1 MFLSRTSTRA
11 SILEEWIHPLAADV
25 FWDTIFEKQA
35 AHFPHN
41 TSLVPIHMEHVV
53 EWIET
58 QGRDEEVI
66 ETLRHPITK
75 KGFRGTKKLEPVQYI
90 QEAFLQG
97 HSMVINSLNQWSE
110 PGLRIAKDLNTAS
123 DLPVDVYMYLTPPHS
138 RSYGLHSDVMDAFM
152 VQLEGSKAW
161 KVCDVTSWMAPELA
175 FDKVPSK
182 LNASCD
188 EIIMQQG
195 DVMYLPYGTLHQAS
209 TSSDYSMHLTVNIE
223 RQYYVWL
230 ALFFAMIHKVVM
242 PEITV
247 EGFLQ
252 SGAFQ
257 PDDLEN
263 DLYRSLLHWSSS
275 LPMMHRI
282 PGFSWNGTSDG
293 ENNKSSRLLLTPL
306 CNEDLPEG
314 YLTILKSELEE
325 LIKGLEKQFGASKST
340 KTWRPVVSV
349 SGRIRTV
356 PFLEVMNNLKKS
368 EVLPFGLEVLRLH
381 GIRHASLQLYKIHMF
396 QSLAAARKRDPEMF
410 NAVQLKD
417 FSTKLSKEIRLIRG
431 AHVRAVLL
439 DDGMSPRLILNNKMI
454 PLTPEQIPLALFCLG
469 LYGEK
474 SSQGRPFTLGE
485 VQEVYGSASRSLLH
499 ELLMSG
505 ALEVLA

>member
-1 MFLSRTSTRA
+1 MFLSRTRVRA

-97 HSMVINSLNQWSE
+97 HSMVINSLNQFSE

-223 RQYYVWL
+223 RQYYVWF
-230 ALFFAMIHKVVM
+230 ALFFAMIHKVLM

-263 DLYRSLLHWSSS
+263 DLYRSLLRWS
-275 LPMMHRI
+275 
-282 PGFSWNGTSDG
+282 
-293 ENNKSSRLLLTPL
+293 
-306 CNEDLPEG
+306 
-314 YLTILKSELEE
+314 
-325 LIKGLEKQFGASKST
+325 
-340 KTWRPVVSV
+340 
-349 SGRIRTV
+349 
-356 PFLEVMNNLKKS
+356 
-368 EVLPFGLEVLRLH
+368 
-381 GIRHASLQLYKIHMF
+381 
-396 QSLAAARKRDPEMF
+396 
-410 NAVQLKD
+410 
-417 FSTKLSKEIRLIRG
+417 
-431 AHVRAVLL
+431 
-439 DDGMSPRLILNNKMI
+439 
-454 PLTPEQIPLALFCLG
+454 
-469 LYGEK
+469 
-474 SSQGRPFTLGE
+474 
-485 VQEVYGSASRSLLH
+485 
-499 ELLMSG
+499 
-505 ALEVLA
+505 

>member
-1 MFLSRTSTRA
+1 MFLSRTTA

-66 ETLRHPITK
+66 ETLPHPITK

-110 PGLRIAKDLNTAS
+110 PGSRIAKDLNIAS

-175 FDKVPSK
+175 FDKVPTK

-247 EGFLQ
+247 EGFLK

-263 DLYRSLLHWSSS
+263 DLYRSLLYWSSS

-282 PGFSWNGTSDG
+282 PG
-293 ENNKSSRLLLTPL
+293 SSRLLLTSL

-314 YLTILKSELEE
+314 YLTILKSEFED
-325 LIKGLEKQFGASKST
+325 LIKGLEKQFGADQQGESKSN
-340 KTWRPVVSV
+340 KWRVLV
-349 SGRIRTV
+349 SGRTM
-356 PFLEVMNNLKKS
+356 PFLDVMKNLKKS

-410 NAVQLKD
+410 NAVKLKD
-417 FSTKLSKEIRLIRG
+417 FSAKLSKEISLIRG

-439 DDGMSPRLILNNKMI
+439 NDDTSPRLILNKKVI
-454 PLTPEQIPLALFCLG
+454 PLTSEQVPLALFCLG

-485 VQEVYGSASRSLLH
+485 VQEVYGSTSTSLLH

>member
-1 MFLSRTSTRA
+1 MFLSGTRVRA

-97 HSMVINSLNQWSE
+97 HSMVINSLNQFSE

-175 FDKVPSK
+175 DDKVPSK

-230 ALFFAMIHKVVM
+230 ALFFAMIHKVLM

-275 LPMMHRI
+275 LSMMHRI
-282 PGFSWNGTSDG
+282 PGFSWKGTSDG

-325 LIKGLEKQFGASKST
+325 LINGLEKQFGESKST
-340 KTWRPVVSV
+340 KKNHRPVSL
-349 SGRIRTV
+349 SGRTM
-356 PFLEVMNNLKKS
+356 PFLDVMNNLKKS

-454 PLTPEQIPLALFCLG
+454 PLTPGQIPLALFCLG

>member
-1 MFLSRTSTRA
+1 MLSRATA

-66 ETLRHPITK
+66 ETLPHPITK

-110 PGLRIAKDLNTAS
+110 PGSRIAKDLNIAS

-161 KVCDVTSWMAPELA
+161 KFCDVTSWMAPELA
-175 FDKVPSK
+175 FDKVPAK

-247 EGFLQ
+247 EGFLK

-282 PGFSWNGTSDG
+282 PG
-293 ENNKSSRLLLTPL
+293 SSRLLLTSL

-314 YLTILKSELEE
+314 YLTILKSEFED
-325 LIKGLEKQFGASKST
+325 LIKGLEKQFGADQRGESKST
-340 KTWRPVVSV
+340 KWRVLV
-349 SGRIRTV
+349 SGRTM
-356 PFLEVMNNLKKS
+356 PFLDVMENLKKS

-381 GIRHASLQLYKIHMF
+381 GIRHASLQLYKTHMF

-410 NAVQLKD
+410 NAVKLKD
-417 FSTKLSKEIRLIRG
+417 FSAKLSKEVSLIRG

-439 DDGMSPRLILNNKMI
+439 NDDTSPRLILNKKVI
-454 PLTPEQIPLALFCLG
+454 PLTSQQVPLALFCLG

-485 VQEVYGSASRSLLH
+485 VQEVYGSTSTSLLH

>member
-1 MFLSRTSTRA
+1 MFLSRTSRA

-58 QGRDEEVI
+58 QGHDEEVI
-66 ETLRHPITK
+66 ETLRHPISK
-75 KGFRGTKKLEPVQYI
+75 KGFRGTKKLEPVQYV

-161 KVCDVTSWMAPELA
+161 KVCDVTSWMAPELT

-282 PGFSWNGTSDG
+282 PGFSRKGTSEG
-293 ENNKSSRLLLTPL
+293 EKTSSRLLLTPL

-325 LIKGLEKQFGASKST
+325 LIKGLEKQFGASDQRGASKST
-340 KTWRPVVSV
+340 KWRVLV
-349 SGRIRTV
+349 SGRTM
-356 PFLEVMNNLKKS
+356 PFLDVMNNLKNF

-381 GIRHASLQLYKIHMF
+381 GIRHASLQLYKLHMF

-410 NAVQLKD
+410 NAVKLKD
-417 FSTKLSKEIRLIRG
+417 FSTKLSKEISLIRG

-439 DDGMSPRLILNNKMI
+439 NDEMSPRLILNKKVI

-485 VQEVYGSASRSLLH
+485 VEEVYGSTSTSLLH